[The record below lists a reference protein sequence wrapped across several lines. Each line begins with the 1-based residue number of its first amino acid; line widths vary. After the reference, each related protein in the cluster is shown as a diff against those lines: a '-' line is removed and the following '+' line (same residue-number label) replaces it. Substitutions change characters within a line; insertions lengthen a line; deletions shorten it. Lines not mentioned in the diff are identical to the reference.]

1 MALVDDFQKFVR
13 VKRKIAIRSGLVIV
27 KSDIN
32 HTGHSLNGLGINAI
46 SIYI

>member
-1 MALVDDFQKFVR
+1 
-13 VKRKIAIRSGLVIV
+13 LVIV

-46 SIYI
+46 SIYIWKLHTLKCF